1 MWKKAQFQEMY
12 CSERN
17 NIDGHVDV
25 IEYLVVLKRE
35 VYALRQLRQRLEGK
49 VRCCMPKS
57 AKNTQS
63 GFVTSVDAN
72 ILPDAISAIVTRGVT
87 NYIQLKAI
95 SRSMSFDIQ
104 GREKVSWPPTR
115 KNILESNEFFELDKS
130 LFNLIAWIVS
140 PNAAMGK
147 DGFVELSYG
156 KATKI
161 SEIVQN
167 IQSLVPVAQPDFNQ
181 IILSITM
188 LAKTGSQMVVNNLK
202 QLGHGLSNTE
212 RGFIQDKWAE
222 WTETLKSIIPSNIK
236 KRIIARHVFD
246 NIDWKL
252 TTRTQFSFR
261 NMI

>member
-1 MWKKAQFQEMY
+1 M
-12 CSERN
+12 
-17 NIDGHVDV
+17 
-25 IEYLVVLKRE
+25 
-35 VYALRQLRQRLEGK
+35 
-49 VRCCMPKS
+49 
-57 AKNTQS
+57 
-63 GFVTSVDAN
+63 
-72 ILPDAISAIVTRGVT
+72 
-87 NYIQLKAI
+87 
-95 SRSMSFDIQ
+95 
-104 GREKVSWPPTR
+104 
-115 KNILESNEFFELDKS
+115 
-130 LFNLIAWIVS
+130 IAWIVS